1 MFIKIKLFSDESF
14 YVDIGTSKLGSF
26 SEKIIELRPGE
37 YDFLIKRR
45 GMTTSRVSLDI
56 KANPSTQSLIISCN
70 GSKCSINRN
79 T

>member
-1 MFIKIKLFSDESF
+1 M
-14 YVDIGTSKLGSF
+14 DIGTSKLGSF

-45 GMTTSRVSLDI
+45 GMPTSRVSLDI
-56 KANPSTQSLIISCN
+56 KGNPSTQSLIISCN
-70 GSKCSINRN
+70 ASKCLINRD